1 MFDMFF
7 VLLTM
12 WLVFVC
18 CWCLCLFV
26 VSLGCLAACL
36 ILVRC
41 FDFVGGLVV
50 VFDCGGRGVGRLR
63 SRVLFGGL
71 VRLLV
76 CGLLGLGC
84 RLLLVLSCW
93 YS

>member
-1 MFDMFF
+1 MLYEREVFDMFF

-50 VFDCGGRGVGRLR
+50 EFGLWWPWGRAVTFACAFRG
-63 SRVLFGGL
+63 FG
-71 VRLLV
+71 
-76 CGLLGLGC
+76 
-84 RLLLVLSCW
+84 
-93 YS
+93 